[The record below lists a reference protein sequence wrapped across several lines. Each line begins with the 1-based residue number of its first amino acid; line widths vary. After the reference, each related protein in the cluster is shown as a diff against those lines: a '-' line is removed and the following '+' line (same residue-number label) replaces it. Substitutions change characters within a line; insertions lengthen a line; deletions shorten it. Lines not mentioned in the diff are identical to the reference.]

1 VDVSHRYRLALF
13 VRTDQPIV
21 LPNAVIATGPF
32 GDVKNYNGTGFYLSW
47 YPAGLIADAAGPTPP
62 ALPPPDGANVAAET
76 FAALAALLP
85 GVRNVRS
92 HVAEMAV
99 EGGWVVA
106 PGTGALSDPASKLHQ
121 RDRFGVRR
129 YASFI
134 TVDTGKYSTAPWLAK
149 SIANKLLGEPA
160 SRPKPSSAASTKT

>member
-1 VDVSHRYRLALF
+1 
-13 VRTDQPIV
+13 
-21 LPNAVIATGPF
+21 
-32 GDVKNYNGTGFYLSW
+32 
-47 YPAGLIADAAGPTPP
+47 
-62 ALPPPDGANVAAET
+62 LPPRDGATGANVAAET

-129 YASFI
+129 CGSFI

-149 SIANKLLGEPA
+149 SIANELLGEPA
-160 SRPKPSSAASTKT
+160 SRHGR